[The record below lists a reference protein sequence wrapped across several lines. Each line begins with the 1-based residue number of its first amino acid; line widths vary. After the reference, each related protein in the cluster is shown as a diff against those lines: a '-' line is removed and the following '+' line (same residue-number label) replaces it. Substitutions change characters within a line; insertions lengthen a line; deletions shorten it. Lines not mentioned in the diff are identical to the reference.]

1 MIHFI
6 LGGARSGKSR
16 YAEQYAKNNGNDVVY
31 IATADAYDDE
41 MKRRIKQHKNQRPA
55 HWVTIEEPLHL
66 GQILEQNDQSNRVF
80 LVDCL
85 TLWLSNVL
93 FKGVETAN
101 EARFSK
107 EKDQL
112 MDVLTNLQADI
123 ILVSNEVGQGIT
135 PANAMSR
142 RFVDEAGSLHQAI
155 SALSNQVTFVT
166 AGLPLQLKEPT

>member
-1 MIHFI
+1 MIQFI

-16 YAEQYAKNNGNDVVY
+16 YAEKQVESKGNDVIY

-41 MKRRIKQHKNQRPA
+41 MKRRITQHRNQRPT
-55 HWVTIEEPLHL
+55 HWTTIEEPLQLASTLKQH
-66 GQILEQNDQSNRVF
+66 DQTGCVF

-85 TLWLSNVL
+85 TLWLSNIL
-93 FKGVETAN
+93 FKGAEKTN
-101 EARFSK
+101 EERLNI
-107 EKDQL
+107 EKNNLLLTLPQL
-112 MDVLTNLQADI
+112 KADI

-155 SALSNQVTFVT
+155 STLSNQVTLVT
-166 AGLPLQLKEPT
+166 AGLPQQLKKPA